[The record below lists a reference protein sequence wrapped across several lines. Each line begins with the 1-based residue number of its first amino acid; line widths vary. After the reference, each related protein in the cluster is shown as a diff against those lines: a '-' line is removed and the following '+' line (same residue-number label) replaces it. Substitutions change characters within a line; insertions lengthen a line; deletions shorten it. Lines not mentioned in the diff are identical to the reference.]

1 MDELGFRAFLQQR
14 SLKESSI
21 DTYITD
27 ARRVEA
33 HYGDFDELYKKSG
46 LAEAVQAKVPGIS
59 ERNRS
64 SYGTAVRHYRDF
76 RDSRAAARDSVADV
90 DDGGRAQLIGLEREL
105 QAALRDHIHQL
116 ESGLVVIDGGFERHV
131 ASDFID
137 ITAKSPDGTVVV
149 IELKAGTAGRDA
161 IGQILSYM

>member
-105 QAALRDHIHQL
+105 QAALAIIFTSLSRAW
-116 ESGLVVIDGGFERHV
+116 S
-131 ASDFID
+131 SS
-137 ITAKSPDGTVVV
+137 TAVSNAMLRRTS
-149 IELKAGTAGRDA
+149 LT
-161 IGQILSYM
+161 